1 MKAAVRTW
9 GPIRDVHEVARGAE
23 RILAFQHIRNNIFTF
38 VDISRR
44 ASAIRPTAISMGKD
58 ADHVSLTFYTVQGT
72 PVADITRSASSV
84 KVTAPSTA
92 PTVEPDSI
100 FPYVCFIGC
109 IGRNIT
115 VQCLAACTACNPGE
129 VITLPNCAYCGFCA
143 GPKAIQCLVEC
154 GY

>member
-1 MKAAVRTW
+1 MRCEHRERISPGSARREQPDRRT
-9 GPIRDVHEVARGAE
+9 GIGSCRAGVPARG
-23 RILAFQHIRNNIFTF
+23 
-38 VDISRR
+38 D
-44 ASAIRPTAISMGKD
+44 
-58 ADHVSLTFYTVQGT
+58 GT
-72 PVADITRSASSV
+72 PDADITRSESSV

-115 VQCLAACTACNPGE
+115 VQCLAACAACNPGE
-129 VITLPNCAYCGFCA
+129 VITLPNCAYCGVCA